1 MRMAQELP
9 ADGKAFA
16 LDVND
21 DYVKVGK
28 PIMEKAGL
36 LSKVCFRYCCKPPDR
51 RSVGV
56 CQGIRIGIAAFIFQ
70 LSHYH
75 PMKLI

>member
-21 DYVKVGK
+21 DYVNVGK
-28 PIMEKAGL
+28 PVMEKAGV
-36 LSKVCFRYCCKPPDR
+36 LSKVC
-51 RSVGV
+51 
-56 CQGIRIGIAAFIFQ
+56 
-70 LSHYH
+70 
-75 PMKLI
+75 